1 MKAKMSDNKK
11 TIGLILEEI
20 SIDYS
25 AEIIHC
31 VMKALSD
38 CKDIKLVVMAGKQ
51 EVEGEAVGN
60 QQKYNNVYNDVYKLK
75 DCFDLDGMI
84 LTLPNLAG
92 DSITDP
98 GLLDFSSG
106 IPKVFIASAVPGEV
120 SVTYDNE
127 SGIREAVDYLVRVKG
142 FTNIC
147 MLGGREDNGDSIK
160 RKEIFIRCL
169 SDRGISF
176 SDRQY
181 EATDMSVNTL
191 RQSRNLLNR
200 NPGCEAI
207 FCVNDQV
214 ASGLYEAMKER
225 GLTPGKDIM
234 VFGFDNTVIS
244 GNMVPPLASIGS
256 DSKSQ
261 GQVAVELLTSMM
273 DGKKVES
280 VVLPTRLF
288 GKESLDYAKYIYS
301 SREVLAG
308 GEAVVNKMFD
318 DCFYRYRIEAF
329 NRESVDLKRLFR
341 EFISAMIKAMNQR
354 YMSPEA
360 FEELGRMI
368 DVFFDNG
375 AMRYTDITKFTGCVN
390 RLQNT
395 MNFHQKSV
403 SANVMNNRL
412 FLRMRDR
419 AIKSMAEQM
428 IEEHRKHAE
437 DDYNTHRFIVESMV
451 FGDEDSSDSRIV
463 ENFKQFGLMNAALY
477 TFKEPVRHRND
488 SETVLPEYLNL
499 RCVVKEGELYIM
511 PPERM
516 KSHIGRLCLR
526 EELSTKCQSFTVFPV
541 LCNDLIYGF
550 LVCELDEN
558 IARKGEMIAAR
569 IGVSLD
575 ISHRHGTR

>member
-1 MKAKMSDNKK
+1 MPDKKK

-25 AEIIHC
+25 AEIIHSI
-31 VMKALSD
+31 MKALSD
-38 CKDIKLVVMAGKQ
+38 RVDIRLIVMAGKQ
-51 EVEGEAVGN
+51 GIEGEVLGN
-60 QQKYNNVYNDVYKLK
+60 QQKYNNVYNNVYKLK
-75 DCFDLDGMI
+75 DRFDLDGMI

-92 DSITDP
+92 KEIDNPD
-98 GLLDFSSG
+98 LLEVSPD

-142 FTNIC
+142 FTRMC
-147 MLGGREDNGDSIK
+147 MLGGREDNSDSIK
-160 RKEIFIRCL
+160 RKEIFTRCL
-169 SDRGISF
+169 ADRGIDF
-176 SDRQY
+176 LDRQY
-181 EATDMSVNTL
+181 EATDMSVNTFK
-191 RQSRNLLNR
+191 QSRNLLNR
-200 NPGCEAI
+200 NPDCEAV

-214 ASGLYEAMKER
+214 ATGLYEAMKER
-225 GLTPGKDIM
+225 GLLPGKDIM

-261 GQVAVELLTSMM
+261 GQVAVELLISMM
-273 DGKKVES
+273 EGEKAES
-280 VVLPTRLF
+280 VVLPTRLY
-288 GKESLDYAKYIYS
+288 GKESLDYAKYVYS

-308 GEAVVNKMFD
+308 GEAVVDKMFD

-341 EFISAMIKAMNQR
+341 EFISAMIKAMNRR
-354 YMSPEA
+354 YMSTED
-360 FEELGRMI
+360 FEQLGLMI

-375 AMRYTDITKFTGCVN
+375 AMRYTDITKFTNSVN
-390 RLQNT
+390 KLQNT

-419 AIKSMAEQM
+419 AMRSMAEQM

-437 DDYNTHRFIVESMV
+437 DDYNTHRFVIESMI

-477 TFKEPVRHRND
+477 TFKEPVRHSND
-488 SETVLPEYLNL
+488 KETVLPEYLNL

-526 EELSTKCQSFTVFPV
+526 EELSTKCQSYTVFPV